1 MCGIAGM
8 AFRDPARP
16 SDPATLRRMADILR
30 HRGPDGDGFH
40 AAPGIGL
47 AFRRLAIIDLA
58 TGEQPIANE
67 DGTVVVVCNGEIYNH
82 VELRTRL
89 AAAGHRFRTASDVE
103 TIVHLYEE
111 HGDRFV
117 DHLRGMFAIALWDAP
132 RRRLLLAR
140 DRFGIKPLYYA
151 VTDGALVFGSEQK
164 AILASG
170 AVTPEP
176 DLQGMRQLLTHSRT
190 VTPRTI
196 VRGIGKLAPG
206 CMLAWSCGSM
216 ATSRYWDVSFPAR
229 DAYETR
235 PDREWAEGLREK
247 LAESVRLHLRSDVPV
262 GAWLSGGIDSSS
274 VVALM
279 ASTVADPV
287 KTFTMRTEDPAFD
300 ELHGKRA
307 LDDFPAFRLDGHR
320 VPCGPEDF
328 ELLPAAIW
336 HTEGQVLGSIA
347 TGQLRVARASAEHVK
362 VVMCGEGADE
372 MLGGYSWYP
381 TLPLL
386 EPLFML
392 PRAAR
397 QWIAR
402 LSPVRRRWPGA
413 AGTIAGRREMDF
425 ERYSSSISHLATQ
438 SAAARLFSAE
448 VLDALSRDAP
458 SPEAPSP
465 PPGFDAWHPFARMQ
479 YFDIRH
485 RLGDGVVLNLDAT
498 TMAHSVE
505 ARVPFLDHELAAFCA
520 RIPPRVKMRH
530 LREKYVL
537 RRAME
542 STLPPEITWRR
553 KSPMRA
559 PYDPWGGNVLPAF
572 AREELS
578 EARLREAGYFDA
590 GKVSAALRL
599 HRGGG
604 ENLEH
609 ALSAVLGVQL
619 WDRMFRRGRLDL
631 VRP

>member
-16 SDPATLRRMADILR
+16 PEPATLRRMADILR

-40 AAPGIGL
+40 VAPGIGL
-47 AFRRLAIIDLA
+47 AFRRLAIVDIA
-58 TGEQPIANE
+58 TGDQPIANE
-67 DGTVVVVCNGEIYNH
+67 DGTVIVVCNGEIYNH
-82 VELRTRL
+82 VELRARL

-103 TIVHLYEE
+103 AIVHLYEE
-111 HGDRFV
+111 HGDGFV
-117 DHLRGMFAIALWDAP
+117 DHLRGMFAIALWDAR
-132 RRRLLLAR
+132 RRRLLLVR

-151 VTDGALVFGSEQK
+151 ATEHAIVFGSEQK

-170 AVTPEP
+170 SVTPEP
-176 DLQGMRQLLTHSRT
+176 DLQGMRQLLTYGRT

-196 VRGIGKLAPG
+196 VRGISKVPPG
-206 CMLAWSCGSM
+206 CMLAWSCGRM
-216 ATSRYWDVSFPAR
+216 TTSRYWDVSFPAQ

-235 PDREWAEGLREK
+235 PDQEWAEGLREK
-247 LAESVRLHLRSDVPV
+247 LAESVRAHLRSDVPV

-279 ASTVADPV
+279 AATAADPV

-307 LDDFPAFRLDGHR
+307 LDDFPAFRLDSHR
-320 VPCGPEDF
+320 VWCGPEDF
-328 ELLPAAIW
+328 ALLPRAIW

-347 TGQLRVARASAEHVK
+347 TAQLRVAQASAEHVK

-372 MLGGYSWYP
+372 LLGGYSWYP
-381 TLPLL
+381 TLPFLA
-386 EPLFML
+386 PLFML

-402 LSPVRRRWPGA
+402 LPPVRRRWPGA
-413 AGTIAGRREMDF
+413 AGTIAGPRDMDF
-425 ERYSSSISHLATQ
+425 ERFSNSISHQATQ
-438 SAAARLFSAE
+438 SAATRLFSAE
-448 VLDALSRDAP
+448 VLDALGREVTPPDAM
-458 SPEAPSP
+458 P
-465 PPGFDAWHPFARMQ
+465 PPAGFDAWHPFARMQ

-485 RLGDGVVLNLDAT
+485 RLGDGVVLNLDAA

-520 RIPPRVKMRH
+520 RIPPHVKLRR
-530 LREKYVL
+530 LREKFVL

-542 STLPPEITWRR
+542 NVLPREIAWHR

-559 PYDPWGGNVLPAF
+559 PYSSLRRRDLPPF
-572 AREELS
+572 ARDALS
-578 EARLREAGYFDA
+578 ETRLREAGYFDPA
-590 GKVSAALRL
+590 KVASALRL
-599 HRGGG
+599 HREQG
-604 ENLEH
+604 EDLGH
-609 ALSAVLGVQL
+609 ALSAVLGIQL
-619 WDRMFRRGRLDL
+619 WDRLFRRGRLDGAD
-631 VRP
+631 

>member
-8 AFRDPARP
+8 VFRDPARP
-16 SDPATLRRMADILR
+16 PDPATLRRMADILR

-40 AAPGIGL
+40 VAPGIGL

-82 VELRTRL
+82 VELRARL
-89 AAAGHRFRTASDVE
+89 SAAGHRFRTASDVE

-111 HGDRFV
+111 HGDGFV

-151 VTDGALVFGSEQK
+151 ATDGALVFGSEQK

-170 AVTPEP
+170 AVMPEP
-176 DLQGMRQLLTHSRT
+176 DLQGMRQLLTHGRT
-190 VTPRTI
+190 VTPRTM
-196 VRGIGKLAPG
+196 VRGIAKVPPG

-216 ATSRYWDVSFPAR
+216 STSRYWDVSFPAR
-229 DAYETR
+229 DAYEART
-235 PDREWAEGLREK
+235 DDEWAEGLREK
-247 LAESVRLHLRSDVPV
+247 LAESVRIHMRSDVPV

-274 VVALM
+274 VAAIM
-279 ASTVADPV
+279 SAAAADPV

-300 ELHGKRA
+300 ELHDKRA
-307 LDDFPAFRLDGHR
+307 LDAFPQFRLDGHR
-320 VPCGPEDF
+320 VACGPEDF
-328 ELLPAAIW
+328 GLLPAAIW

-347 TGQLRVARASAEHVK
+347 TGQLRVARASGEHVK
-362 VVMCGEGADE
+362 VVLCGEGADE
-372 MLGGYSWYP
+372 LLGGYSWYP

-386 EPLFML
+386 ETLFLL

-397 QWIAR
+397 RWIAAFP
-402 LSPVRRRWPGA
+402 PVRRRWPGA
-413 AGTIAGRREMDF
+413 AGTLAGGPEMDF
-425 ERYSSSISHLATQ
+425 ERYSRSISHLASQ
-438 SAAARLFSAE
+438 GAAARLFSAD
-448 VLDALSRDAP
+448 VLDALGPPASWPDAVP
-458 SPEAPSP
+458 V
-465 PPGFDAWHPFARMQ
+465 PPGFDSWHPFARMQ

-505 ARVPFLDHELAAFCA
+505 ARVPFLDHELAEYCA
-520 RIPPRVKMRH
+520 RIPPRVKMRR

-537 RRAME
+537 RRAMKDV
-542 STLPPEITWRR
+542 LPREIAWRR

-559 PYDPWGGNVLPAF
+559 PYDPWRGIEMPPFV
-572 AREELS
+572 REELS
-578 EARLREAGYFDA
+578 DARLREAGYFDPA
-590 GKVSAALRL
+590 KVAAALRL
-599 HRGGG
+599 HHARSEDLGQ
-604 ENLEH
+604 
-609 ALSAVLGVQL
+609 ALSAVICVQL
-619 WDRMFRRGRLDL
+619 WDRLFRRGQLDG
-631 VRP
+631 RC

>member
-40 AAPGIGL
+40 VAPGIGL

-67 DGTVVVVCNGEIYNH
+67 DGTVVAVCNGEIYNH
-82 VELRTRL
+82 VELRARL

-103 TIVHLYEE
+103 TIVHLYEDQ
-111 HGDRFV
+111 GDRFV

-151 VTDGALVFGSEQK
+151 ATDEALVFGSEQK

-176 DLQGMRQLLTHSRT
+176 DLQGMRQLLTHGRT
-190 VTPRTI
+190 VTPRTM

-206 CMLAWSCGSM
+206 CMLAWSCGRM
-216 ATSRYWDVSFPAR
+216 TTSRYWDVTFPAR

-274 VVALM
+274 VAALM

-320 VPCGPEDF
+320 VLCGPEDF

-336 HTEGQVLGSIA
+336 HTEGQVLATIS

-372 MLGGYSWYP
+372 LLGGYSWYP
-381 TLPLL
+381 TLPFL

-413 AGTIAGRREMDF
+413 AGTIAGPRAMDF
-425 ERYSSSISHLATQ
+425 ERYSNSISHLATQ
-438 SAAARLFSAE
+438 SAATRLFSAE
-448 VLDALSRDAP
+448 VLDALNRDAP
-458 SPEAPSP
+458 SPDAAPP

-485 RLGDGVVLNLDAT
+485 RLGDGVVLTLDAA

-520 RIPPRVKMRH
+520 SIPPRVKLRR

-542 STLPPEITWRR
+542 RVLPREIAWRR

-559 PYDPWGGNVLPAF
+559 PYDPWRGRDLPPF
-572 AREELS
+572 ARDELS
-578 EARLREAGYFDA
+578 DVRLREAGYFDPA
-590 GKVSAALRL
+590 KVAAALRL
-599 HRGGG
+599 HRERG
-604 ENLEH
+604 EDLGH
-609 ALSAVLGVQL
+609 ALTAVLGIQL
-619 WDRMFRRGRLDL
+619 WDRMFRRDRLDGYA
-631 VRP
+631 